1 MFLIKQLY
9 YQRYKHIL
17 TILANSV
24 AVFLLLS
31 VKTFSDYLIAELNKQ
46 LIGLAVNVET
56 IQIINDDLSEK
67 QINLF
72 FDEKRINTYCR
83 FYMTDY
89 DEYDLISCDNLNK
102 LFTFKFLDGEFFS
115 DWQINSNNNVAV
127 IGYNLINYFDNIS
140 VGEMININGGMF
152 EVIGILDKDTSN
164 LFFDGDN
171 SIFIPIDY
179 HFNDGKRQYMFL
191 SDNIINEDE
200 INKYLNKNDY
210 ILISQKEIQQSM
222 QLIASITEK
231 ILMALS
237 FVSVIVSFIGI
248 INNSLSSLH
257 SRKQEIGIK
266 KAMGATDKDIYW
278 QFILET
284 VIIIFISLFVAFMA
298 LMLVITLLKI
308 FFSFEIY
315 ISYEECA
322 GILVLVIFLSIVCG
336 MYPAFLAGKI
346 TVISAIRN

>member
-1 MFLIKQLY
+1 MFLIKHLY

-31 VKTFSDYLIAELNKQ
+31 VKTFSDYLIAELNEQ
-46 LIGLAVNVET
+46 LIDLAVNVET
-56 IQIINDDLSEK
+56 IQIINDDLNEE

-72 FDEKRINTYCR
+72 FEEKGINSYCR

-89 DEYDLISCDNLNK
+89 DKYNLITCDNLNK
-102 LFTFKFLDGEFFS
+102 LFSFKFLDGDFFH
-115 DWQINSNNNVAV
+115 DWQISGNDNVAV
-127 IGYNLINYFDNIS
+127 IGYNLKNYFDDINI
-140 VGEMININGGMF
+140 GEMININGATF

-171 SIFIPIDY
+171 SIFIPLDY
-179 HFNDGKRQYMFL
+179 HFNNGKRQYMFL

-200 INKYLNKNDY
+200 INNYLNKTDY

-231 ILMALS
+231 ILLVLS

-248 INNSLSSLH
+248 INNSLSSLN

-298 LMLVITLLKI
+298 LMLVILLLKI
-308 FFSFEIY
+308 IFSFEIC
-315 ISYEECA
+315 INYEECA
-322 GILVLVIFLSIVCG
+322 GILVLVVFLSIICG
-336 MYPAFLAGKI
+336 IYPAFLAGKI

>member
-1 MFLIKQLY
+1 MFLIKHLY

-31 VKTFSDYLIAELNKQ
+31 VKTFSDYLIAELNEQ
-46 LIGLAVNVET
+46 LIDLAVNVET
-56 IQIINDDLSEK
+56 IQIINDDLNEQ

-72 FDEKRINTYCR
+72 FEEKGINTYCR
-83 FYMTDY
+83 SYMTDY
-89 DEYDLISCDNLNK
+89 DEYNLITCDNLNK
-102 LFTFKFLDGEFFS
+102 LFSFKFIDGEFFH
-115 DWQINSNNNVAV
+115 DWQISVNDNVAV
-127 IGYNLINYFDNIS
+127 IGYNLKNYFDDIK
-140 VGEMININGGMF
+140 VGEMININGAMF
-152 EVIGILDKDTSN
+152 KVIGILEKDTSN

-171 SIFIPIDY
+171 SIFIPLDY
-179 HFNDGKRQYMFL
+179 HFNNGKRQYMFL
-191 SDNIINEDE
+191 SDNIINEEE
-200 INKYLNKNDY
+200 INNYLNKNDY

-222 QLIASITEK
+222 QLIANITEK
-231 ILMALS
+231 ILLALS

-248 INNSLSSLH
+248 INNSLSSLN

-298 LMLVITLLKI
+298 LMLVIFLLKI
-308 FFSFEIY
+308 IFSFEICINY
-315 ISYEECA
+315 KECA
-322 GILVLVIFLSIVCG
+322 GILVLVIFLSILCG
-336 MYPAFLAGKI
+336 IYPAFLAGKI

>member
-1 MFLIKQLY
+1 MFLIKHLY

-31 VKTFSDYLIAELNKQ
+31 VKTFSDYLIAELNEQ
-46 LIGLAVNVET
+46 LIDLAVNVET
-56 IQIINDDLSEK
+56 IQIINDDLNEE

-72 FDEKRINTYCR
+72 FEEKGINSYCR

-89 DEYDLISCDNLNK
+89 DKYNLITCDNLNK
-102 LFTFKFLDGEFFS
+102 LFSFKFLDGDFFY
-115 DWQINSNNNVAV
+115 DWQISGNDNVAV
-127 IGYNLINYFDNIS
+127 IGYNLKNYFDDINI
-140 VGEMININGGMF
+140 GEMININGATF

-171 SIFIPIDY
+171 SIFIPLDY
-179 HFNDGKRQYMFL
+179 HFNNGKRQYMFL

-200 INKYLNKNDY
+200 INNYLNKTDY

-222 QLIASITEK
+222 QLIANITEK
-231 ILMALS
+231 ILLALS

-248 INNSLSSLH
+248 INNSLSSLN

-298 LMLVITLLKI
+298 LMLVIFLLKI
-308 FFSFEIY
+308 IFSFEIC
-315 ISYEECA
+315 INYEECA
-322 GILVLVIFLSIVCG
+322 GILVLVVFLSIICG
-336 MYPAFLAGKI
+336 IYPAFLAGKI

>member
-1 MFLIKQLY
+1 MFLIKHLY

-31 VKTFSDYLIAELNKQ
+31 VKTFSDYLIAELNEQ
-46 LIGLAVNVET
+46 LIDLAVNVET
-56 IQIINDDLSEK
+56 IQIINDDLNEQ

-72 FDEKRINTYCR
+72 FEEKGINTYCR
-83 FYMTDY
+83 SYMTDY
-89 DEYDLISCDNLNK
+89 DEYNLITCDNLNK
-102 LFTFKFLDGEFFS
+102 LFSFKFLDGEFFH
-115 DWQINSNNNVAV
+115 DWQISVNDNVAV
-127 IGYNLINYFDNIS
+127 IGYNLKNYFDDIK
-140 VGEMININGGMF
+140 VGEMININGAMF
-152 EVIGILDKDTSN
+152 KVIGILEKDTSN

-171 SIFIPIDY
+171 SIFIPLDY
-179 HFNDGKRQYMFL
+179 HFNNGKRQYMFL
-191 SDNIINEDE
+191 SDNIINEEE
-200 INKYLNKNDY
+200 INNYLNKTDY

-222 QLIASITEK
+222 QLIASIIEK
-231 ILMALS
+231 ILLALS

-248 INNSLSSLH
+248 INNSLSSLN

-284 VIIIFISLFVAFMA
+284 VIIICISLFVAFMA
-298 LMLVITLLKI
+298 LMLVIFLLKI
-308 FFSFEIY
+308 IFSFEIC
-315 ISYEECA
+315 INYEECA
-322 GILVLVIFLSIVCG
+322 GILVLVIFLSILCG
-336 MYPAFLAGKI
+336 IYPAFLAGKI